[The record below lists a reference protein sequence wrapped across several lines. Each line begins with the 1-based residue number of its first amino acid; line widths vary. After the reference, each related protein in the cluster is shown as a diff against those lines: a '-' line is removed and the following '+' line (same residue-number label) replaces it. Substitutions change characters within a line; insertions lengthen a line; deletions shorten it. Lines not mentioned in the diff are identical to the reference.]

1 MSELPK
7 LLVMGMVILKL
18 CWSFHLVT
26 VAADTGCPLD
36 FSTLD
41 FTTLTSVCS
50 EQNIGRCCR
59 YVHALVGISLAQY
72 ANATSQIG
80 VPSLLAEA
88 CKSALLNNL
97 LLSGLAPNATAF
109 CGLGTK
115 ITFDILCKDLKTV
128 EGIEQIPKFNEVHLY
143 CMKPVS
149 SLGECQ
155 VCLNASIMFIRHLQ
169 GAKSNL
175 TLSICRDATFV
186 AIASHGNLKFAI
198 DKASCFFG
206 IQGLGGQPVMTQKD
220 KPFFPVPS
228 PALPPTLDNPSTSAN
243 STVSF
248 VKKAD
253 SSHWMLIMGIGV
265 GLTGFILSLFFFLL
279 VLIQRKRKVLKNSE
293 ESNLFK
299 RTRNLIPTSCRQSE
313 KWTEGRASVFRRFSY
328 KEIRMATDDFST
340 IIGRGGFG
348 SVYKGRFQDG
358 LVAAVKQIDGLSGQG
373 EKDFL
378 KEMELL
384 GRLHHRHLVTLKG
397 FCSKRYERFLVY
409 EYMENGSLKEHL
421 HGPTKTSFNW
431 ITRIQI
437 AADIAAA
444 LEYLHCYCDPRLCHG
459 DIKSSNILLDVNF
472 LSKLADFGLARAS
485 PSDGNN
491 SQHTNSDIRGT
502 PGYMDPEYIITQQLT
517 LKSDIY
523 SYGVLLLELI
533 SGRKAVYEKTNL
545 VEWAQK
551 YILEESEWPKM
562 VDPNLADTYRFE
574 ELKCVINIARMCTQ
588 REGEARP
595 SITKVLHL
603 LYNNLDVV
611 SPDVN
616 KQPRQPNNMHNSDD

>member
-1 MSELPK
+1 MSELRK
-7 LLVMGMVILKL
+7 HLVIGLVMIWWLKICCSL
-18 CWSFHLVT
+18 PPVT
-26 VAADTGCPLD
+26 VAAVTGCPLD

-41 FTTLTSVCS
+41 FTALTSVCS

-80 VPSLLAEA
+80 VSSLLTET
-88 CKSALLNNL
+88 CKSTLLNNF
-97 LLSGLAPNATAF
+97 LLSGLPLNATAF

-115 ITFDILCKDLKTV
+115 ITVDLLCKDLKTV
-128 EGIEQIPKFNEVHLY
+128 QGIEKIPKFNEVQLN
-143 CMKPVS
+143 CMKPIS

-155 VCLNASIMFIRHLQ
+155 ICLNASIMFIRHLQ
-169 GAKSNL
+169 VAVNNL

-186 AIASHGNLKFAI
+186 AIASHGNLKFAV

-206 IQGLGGQPVMTQKD
+206 IQDLGSQPVLIQKE

-228 PALPPTLDNPSTSAN
+228 PALLPTPGNPLTSAN
-243 STVSF
+243 STVSN
-248 VKKAD
+248 AD
-253 SSHWMLIMGIGV
+253 SSHFILIMGVGV
-265 GLTGFILSLFFFLL
+265 GLTGFVLSLFFLLL
-279 VLIQRKRKVLKNSE
+279 VLIQRKRKELKNSE
-293 ESNLFK
+293 ESNLFNW
-299 RTRNLIPTSCRQSE
+299 TRNLIPNSCRQSE
-313 KWTEGRASVFRRFSY
+313 IWSEGQASMFRRFSY
-328 KEIRMATDDFST
+328 KEIRMATNDFST

-358 LVAAVKQIDGLSGQG
+358 FVAAVKQMDGVYGQG
-373 EKDFL
+373 KNEFL
-378 KEMELL
+378 KEMEIL

-421 HGPTKTSFNW
+421 HGPTKTSLNW
-431 ITRIQI
+431 TTRIQI

-444 LEYLHCYCDPRLCHG
+444 LEYLHFYCDPRLCHG
-459 DIKSSNILLDVNF
+459 DIKSSNILLDENF
-472 LSKLADFGLARAS
+472 VSKLADFGLARAL

-517 LKSDIY
+517 VKSDIY

-533 SGRKAVYEKTNL
+533 SGRKAIYENTNL

-551 YILEESEWPKM
+551 YILEESDCAKM
-562 VDPNLADTYRFE
+562 VDPILAGTYHFE

-588 REGEARP
+588 REGAARP
-595 SITKVLHL
+595 SIRKVLHL
-603 LYNNLDVV
+603 LHNKLDVA

-616 KQPRQPNNMHNSDD
+616 RSRR

>member
-7 LLVMGMVILKL
+7 RLVIGLVIIFCLKL
-18 CWSFHLVT
+18 CCSLPPVT
-26 VAADTGCPLD
+26 VEADTGCPLD

-41 FTTLTSVCS
+41 FTGLTSVCS
-50 EQNIGRCCR
+50 EKNKGRCCR

-80 VPSLLAEA
+80 VPSLLTEA
-88 CKSALLNNL
+88 CKSALSNNL

-115 ITFDILCKDLKTV
+115 ITVDLLCKDLKTV
-128 EGIEQIPKFNEVHLY
+128 KGIEQIPKFNEVQLN
-143 CMKPVS
+143 CMKPIS

-155 VCLNASIMFIRHLQ
+155 ICLNASIMFIRHLQ
-169 GAKSNL
+169 GAVNNL

-186 AIASHGNLKFAI
+186 AIASHGNLKFAV

-206 IQGLGGQPVMTQKD
+206 IQGLGDQPVLTQKD
-220 KPFFPVPS
+220 KPFFPMPS
-228 PALPPTLDNPSTSAN
+228 PTLSPTLDNPLTSAN
-243 STVSF
+243 SNVSF
-248 VKKAD
+248 VKKDD
-253 SSHWMLIMGIGV
+253 SSHWMLIMGVGV

-279 VLIQRKRKVLKNSE
+279 VLIQRKRKELNNSE
-293 ESNLFK
+293 ESNLFNW
-299 RTRNLIPTSCRQSE
+299 TRNLIPNSCRQSE
-313 KWTEGRASVFRRFSY
+313 KWREGQASMFRRFSY
-328 KEIRMATDDFST
+328 KEIRIATDDFST

-358 LVAAVKQIDGLSGQG
+358 LVAAVKQMDGLSGQG
-373 EKDFL
+373 ETDFL

-421 HGPTKTSFNW
+421 HGPTKTSLNW

-444 LEYLHCYCDPRLCHG
+444 LEYLHFYCDPRLCHG
-459 DIKSSNILLDVNF
+459 DIKSSNILLDENF
-472 LSKLADFGLARAS
+472 VSKLADFGLARAL

-533 SGRKAVYEKTNL
+533 SGRKAIYEKTNL

-551 YILEESEWPKM
+551 YILEESEWAKM
-562 VDPNLADTYRFE
+562 VDPNLADTYHFE

-595 SITKVLHL
+595 SIRKVLHL
-603 LYNNLDVV
+603 LYNKLDVA

-616 KQPRQPNNMHNSDD
+616 RGRRRRIQN